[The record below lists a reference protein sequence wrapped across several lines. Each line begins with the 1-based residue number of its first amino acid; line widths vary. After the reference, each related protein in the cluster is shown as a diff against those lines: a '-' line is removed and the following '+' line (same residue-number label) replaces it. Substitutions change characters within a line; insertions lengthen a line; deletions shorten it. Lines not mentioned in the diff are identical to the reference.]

1 MVVVYVQV
9 CASMCMLWHEWF
21 QATRTPAS
29 HASPEEVP
37 AGPTPHTASSRR
49 THIRLSHVH
58 APLVPALGR
67 GAACAHI
74 HDRSMTHS
82 CMYGCMMH
90 GCITHGCITHG

>member
-1 MVVVYVQV
+1 MRIFGMPACSNSPCACMCAKHACMVVVYVQV

-49 THIRLSHVH
+49 THIRLSHVQ
-58 APLVPALGR
+58 
-67 GAACAHI
+67 
-74 HDRSMTHS
+74 
-82 CMYGCMMH
+82 
-90 GCITHGCITHG
+90 